1 MRRRLLT
8 GIATAGAVVLLLAG
22 WRSVADAHPIH
33 TTLTQ
38 LAYDRG
44 TRSITISVR
53 VFADDF
59 GTALRR
65 QGGAPQGF
73 DQAALA
79 YARRTLTLS
88 PGGKKAL
95 PLSWCGARRE
105 GIVVWLCLR
114 APARGLEGLVVHNRM
129 HFELFDDQVNIVQAT
144 VDGRR
149 RSVLFTRGDRPKRLR

>member
-1 MRRRLLT
+1 VRRRLLAACLF
-8 GIATAGAVVLLLAG
+8 ATLLG
-22 WRSVADAHPIH
+22 WPRTVAEAHPIH

-44 TRSITISVR
+44 ARSVTISVR

-59 GTALRR
+59 GTAIQRHS
-65 QGGAPQGF
+65 GGRGSF

-95 PLSWCGARRE
+95 PLSWCGARQQ

-149 RSVLFTRGDRPKRLR
+149 RSLLFTRGDRPKRLR